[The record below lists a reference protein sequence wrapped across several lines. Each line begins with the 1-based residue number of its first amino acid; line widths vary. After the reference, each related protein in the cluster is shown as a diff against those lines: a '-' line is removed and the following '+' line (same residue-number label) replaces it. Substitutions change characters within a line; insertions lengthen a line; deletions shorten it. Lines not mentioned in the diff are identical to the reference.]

1 MEFFLIER
9 RHCLSY
15 TYTRRFSNAF
25 QHPLLALVA
34 LIFSS
39 SVLSGADFRRGDV
52 NADEAIDMSDA
63 IFLLGCQFSGGECPT
78 CDDAAD
84 ANDDGALDISDAS
97 CLLAYLFQN
106 GPAIPE
112 PSWCGPDPTLDR
124 LTSTPTPP
132 AKTSSHP
139 AQRWRKPT

>member
-52 NADEAIDMSDA
+52 NQDTAVDLSDA
-63 IFLLGCQFSGGECPT
+63 LAGLGWIFSGGPEPACVDT
-78 CDDAAD
+78 VDT
-84 ANDDGALDISDAS
+84 NDDGLVDITDPIA
-97 CLLAYLFQN
+97 LLAGAFN
-106 GPAIPE
+106 G
-112 PSWCGPDPTLDR
+112 GP
-124 LTSTPTPP
+124 PP
-132 AKTSSHP
+132 APPGPSVDDP
-139 AQRWRKPT
+139 RRRAR